1 MTVEPHCAVDLDAP
15 NVPLPPGAEASPA
28 AWWDYDYEY
37 RVIYTPDLETAA
49 SRVYGSAVQRPDG
62 SIAGQE
68 DPPRVYL
75 SDEAPDSVGMSLEE
89 ARTFARQILT
99 TVEMIEG
106 WQR

>member
-1 MTVEPHCAVDLDAP
+1 MAVETHSAIDLDAP
-15 NVPLPPGAEASPA
+15 NVPLPPGADASPA
-28 AWWDYDYEY
+28 AWWDYNYEY

-62 SIAGQE
+62 SVVGLE

-75 SDEAPDSVGMSLEE
+75 ADKAPDGGMSLEE
-89 ARTFARQILT
+89 ARSFAQQILT